1 MSWRCWSCNPSVA
14 GLERPGTGDL
24 TGREQV
30 INRRLSGRN
39 RQGTGRRGGAQKPAR
54 SGCKARPAFAFAPLA
69 HLSMV
74 SIPSSIFFGSLNRNC
89 HAAQNVSN
97 EAARVALIVNV
108 SIVNSAVDDLSAN
121 SPHVE
126 AEGSYFPRPGG
137 QAKISKSFT
146 LAVVWLWW
154 KGIKVAD
161 DDSDFIDERGGFPVV
176 VQYNGKPGVRGQL
189 RHRNYVSYPDR
200 LTFAAEDNLCIG
212 GHICPFDLAAMG
224 ETFSCGAPKSCG
236 KYGNDGSSERCYADP
251 MCVKPF
257 ERSRKERIE
266 NGAIFLS
273 GLIALST
280 YVIIKWDKVCNP

>member
-1 MSWRCWSCNPSVA
+1 M
-14 GLERPGTGDL
+14 
-24 TGREQV
+24 EQAK
-30 INRRLSGRN
+30 NRRTTAERETK
-39 RQGTGRRGGAQKPAR
+39 RVRVVRRRPR
-54 SGCKARPAFAFAPLA
+54 SLPPLA

-89 HAAQNVSN
+89 HATQNVSN
-97 EAARVALIVNV
+97 EAARVSLIVNV

-189 RHRNYVSYPDR
+189 RHRNYVSTGPPH
-200 LTFAAEDNLCIG
+200 FCAEDNFAWRTHMPLIG
-212 GHICPFDLAAMG
+212 GYGRDFQLWHA
-224 ETFSCGAPKSCG
+224 KSCG

-251 MCVKPF
+251 C
-257 ERSRKERIE
+257 
-266 NGAIFLS
+266 A
-273 GLIALST
+273 
-280 YVIIKWDKVCNP
+280 